1 MYCRYSNSSRSRNLT
16 ISISARWV
24 KTTEP
29 MMTVRILASTVC
41 QCQDRCYSLSQFHH
55 HLRCQTGLRD
65 APAPA
70 LLCRAILTGLWSE
83 LPPELV
89 SHWATTTSLTWI
101 MQMTLS
107 SSLTKWMTFIVPWR
121 FLRQR
126 RRNSAY
132 MYLGRKRRSRI
143 WVRVNLHLAYQF
155 AATRWKK

>member
-1 MYCRYSNSSRSRNLT
+1 M
-16 ISISARWV
+16 V
-24 KTTEP
+24 
-29 MMTVRILASTVC
+29 TVRILASTVC

-107 SSLTKWMTFIVPWR
+107 SSLTKWITFIVPWR
-121 FLRQR
+121 FLRQQ

-132 MYLGRKRRSRI
+132 ISWQKTKIQNQGAAEFYTLPTSLRPLVGRS
-143 WVRVNLHLAYQF
+143 N
-155 AATRWKK
+155 